1 MPFFFVMHTAW
12 SRPSGM
18 KRIIDLLIGDSR
30 LWSLEHRL
38 FNSFALLNGIS
49 NTLGSLN
56 PSSNYSYLFA
66 LNLGTGILFLAFY
79 VLSRFYSF
87 YRSLYWPF
95 VLTMQVFLFF
105 NIIGNAGSQGGAHY
119 YYIPMVLISTILSR
133 SVVTT
138 VAAAGLGVAFTAGV
152 FAIEAFQPQWIK
164 GFMKPED
171 RLSDV
176 VGQFMFV
183 QLLCAATVI
192 ILKNHFNEERNKSE
206 KLLLNVLPVHVAD
219 ELKKFNRVTPMHFD
233 SATVLFTDMVGFT
246 KIAEKLSPGEL
257 IGELDH
263 CFHKFDEITLKYG
276 MEKIK
281 TIGDAYMA
289 AGGIPDANR
298 THPLDAVLSAL
309 EMQHVMM
316 HMKRE
321 KERQGLPF
329 WQIRLGIHTGP
340 LVAGV
345 IGTEKFSYDVWG
357 DTVNT
362 ASRMESSGMPEM
374 VNISRETYNAVAG
387 FFDCEYRGKL
397 VAKNKGEIDMFFVR
411 RLKAEYAADAAG
423 IIPNE
428 KLLGIRRAIETQI
441 RSAA

>member
-1 MPFFFVMHTAW
+1 
-12 SRPSGM
+12 M

-38 FNSFALLNGIS
+38 FNSFALLNGVS

-56 PSSNYSYLFA
+56 PSSNYSWLFA
-66 LNLGTGILFLAFY
+66 LNLGTGVLFLTFY

-95 VLTMQVFLFF
+95 VLTMQLFLFF

-133 SVVTT
+133 STATT

-152 FAIEAFQPQWIK
+152 FAIEVYQPQWVK

-171 RLSDV
+171 RLADV
-176 VGQFMFV
+176 IGQFMFV

-192 ILKNHFNEERNKSE
+192 ILKSHFNTERNKSE

-246 KIAEKLSPGEL
+246 KIAERLSPGEL
-257 IGELDH
+257 IAELDS
-263 CFHKFDEITLKYG
+263 CFQKFDEISLKYG
-276 MEKIK
+276 LEKIK

-289 AGGIPDANR
+289 AGGLPDINS
-298 THPLDAVLSAL
+298 THPLDAVLAAL

-321 KERQGLPF
+321 KERSGAPF

-362 ASRMESSGMPEM
+362 ASRMESSGAPEM
-374 VNISRETYNAVAG
+374 INISRSTYNLVQE
-387 FFDCEYRGKL
+387 FFEFEYRGKL
-397 VAKNKGEIDMFFVR
+397 VAKNKGEVDMYFVK
-411 RLKAEYAADAAG
+411 RLKSEYSADAAG
-423 IIPNE
+423 ILPNSR
-428 KLLGIRRAIETQI
+428 LLGLRQQLGAEL
-441 RSAA
+441 RSVA